1 MNTQSPPDRR
11 LWNIEGWGLR
21 WKITAV
27 LAIPLTVAMVLGG
40 IRVQNELSRAMA
52 FSSAADQVVD
62 IPDIVNLGTRF
73 GLASAGYSV
82 NTMLPEDLDAVDQ
95 SLESVRTAAANPE
108 LPTAVAEQ
116 LNGSIAEIE
125 DIQAAMRAGTPP
137 SPDLPARTSAIRAN
151 LAQVVNDIVA
161 PIEDPTVVAAHTSLV
176 DAWSAQ
182 RRLADQ
188 VTGAI
193 ALLKNPDAPL
203 TDLITA
209 TGAELAMI
217 DTLANSFPDAKEKT
231 DELKAG
237 VRERLDMIDKAYGG
251 ALPLLELRASLVDS
265 VDIYGTL
272 LDEASDSISTT
283 VQQRAEETR
292 SAALRDAAIVL
303 ATLLA
308 ALVLALLVSRS
319 LVGPIRRLRFGAL
332 QVARQDLPDAI
343 DRVMAGDSDAA
354 KNFAP
359 LPVETTEEI
368 GQLARAV
375 DDIHGQALKLA
386 GEQAELRMQ
395 ISDMFETLARRS
407 KSLVDSQLGLI
418 ESLEF
423 EEKDPKRLESLFRLD
438 HLAARMRRNGDNL
451 LILSGTQ
458 TRRGHSAPVQLGDVV
473 RAAMS
478 EVEEYQRVQVGSTP
492 SGALSGAVAT
502 DIVHLLAEL
511 LDNSLRA
518 SPPDTRV
525 RITFA
530 RAVDGGV
537 LLEVTDQGIGIPD
550 ADLSVIN
557 ERLASGGQVGPETA
571 RHMGL
576 FVASRLAARHG
587 LTVRLRSSM
596 VDGRPKGISAS
607 IHMPTNLLMSTVE
620 MDITGPQV
628 RLDTGGLPLTVVQSG
643 EMPQLVAEPT
653 QSAPLRLRP
662 ATAPASGDPTPTDS
676 SAPATTAFSQPV
688 PGGAHPVPADSGAPA
703 LPQRLPRTSVVPDAS
718 SDATASSDAQEPQ
731 VSVPV
736 LGLPQRVPGATVTP
750 PGATPSADL
759 QGSVNR
765 DAPALPQR
773 VPGTGGPAAET
784 GPADRPTPA
793 EPSLPQRVPGAVV
806 PPPARVVSEAPA
818 APTAAAP
825 TTDSPARSHGT
836 TVSGL
841 PQRVPG
847 TTHGLP
853 QRTPGASG
861 VPRRAVP
868 DAAPDR
874 RPQQAPAPAPA
885 PAPVPNGQ
893 RPEPTHSGD
902 PNGSSGTRHRY
913 KSNPVKTASFFQNRP
928 PAPPT
933 QDVTA
938 TGTPIFSGMVSDWL
952 TDPTDPGGSSS
963 DWNTAADAGWR
974 AAERAAGAPIDRHTE
989 TGLPQRTPGRRLVPG
1004 GVEKPEPQA
1013 RTRNPEAVRDNLSRH
1028 QMGIRAGR
1036 AAGRAERNTN
1046 EGDR

>member
-1 MNTQSPPDRR
+1 MGEMNTQSPPERR
-11 LWNIEGWGLR
+11 LWNLEAWGLR
-21 WKITAV
+21 WKVTAV

-62 IPDIVNLGTRF
+62 IPDIVTLGTTF

-95 SLESVRTAAANPE
+95 SLEAVKTAAANPE
-108 LPTAVAEQ
+108 LPASVAEQ
-116 LNGSIAEIE
+116 LNASIGEIE
-125 DIQAAMRAGTPP
+125 DFQAMMRAGTPP
-137 SPDLPARTSAIRAN
+137 SPDLPARTSAIRSD
-151 LAQVVNDIVA
+151 LAQIVNDIVA
-161 PIEDPTVVAAHTSLV
+161 PIEDPTVVSAHTHLV

-193 ALLKNPDAPL
+193 ALLKDPDAPL

-237 VRERLDMIDKAYGG
+237 VRERLALIDSAYGG

-265 VDIYGTL
+265 VDIYGSL

-354 KNFAP
+354 KNFEP
-359 LPVETTEEI
+359 LPVNTTEEI

-407 KSLVDSQLGLI
+407 KSLVDQQLGLI

-492 SGALSGAVAT
+492 SGALSGGVAT

-525 RITFA
+525 RIAFA

-537 LLEVTDQGIGIPD
+537 MLEVTDQGIGIPA
-550 ADLSVIN
+550 ADLAVIN

-587 LTVRLRSSM
+587 LTVRLRSAM
-596 VDGRPKGISAS
+596 VDGRPKGIAAS
-607 IHMPTNLLMSTVE
+607 IHMPANLLMSPIE
-620 MDITGPQV
+620 IDSTGPQV

-653 QSAPLRLRP
+653 PSAPLRLRP
-662 ATAPASGDPTPTDS
+662 ATDQPADGPARSDAD
-676 SAPATTAFSQPV
+676 APATTAFSQPAAGGEY
-688 PGGAHPVPADSGAPA
+688 PGPSDSA
-703 LPQRLPRTSVVPDAS
+703 
-718 SDATASSDAQEPQ
+718 
-731 VSVPV
+731 
-736 LGLPQRVPGATVTP
+736 
-750 PGATPSADL
+750 
-759 QGSVNR
+759 
-765 DAPALPQR
+765 APALPQR
-773 VPGTGGPAAET
+773 VPGDRMPPPPVSPDAPPATPDAPTQVSAPAPGLPQRVPGAAGPAPD
-784 GPADRPTPA
+784 PAPPV

-806 PPPARVVSEAPA
+806 PPPARSMPEPPAAPAEMSAPA
-818 APTAAAP
+818 AESRAGEAP
-825 TTDSPARSHGT
+825 PRSHGIT
-836 TVSGL
+836 ASGL
-841 PQRVPG
+841 PQRIPG
-847 TTHGLP
+847 NTHGLP

-861 VPRRAVP
+861 VPHR
-868 DAAPDR
+868 AAPDATPER
-874 RPQQAPAPAPA
+874 QTQPAPAPS
-885 PAPVPNGQ
+885 G
-893 RPEPTHSGD
+893 RLPEPMHQGD
-902 PNGSSGTRHRY
+902 PNGAASTRHRY
-913 KSNPVKTASFFQNRP
+913 RSNPVKTASFFQNRP
-928 PAPPT
+928 AAPPT

-974 AAERAAGAPIDRHTE
+974 AAERAAGAPVDRHTE

-1004 GVEKPEPQA
+1004 SVDKPEPQA
-1013 RTRNPEAVRDNLSRH
+1013 RTRNPESVRDNLSRH